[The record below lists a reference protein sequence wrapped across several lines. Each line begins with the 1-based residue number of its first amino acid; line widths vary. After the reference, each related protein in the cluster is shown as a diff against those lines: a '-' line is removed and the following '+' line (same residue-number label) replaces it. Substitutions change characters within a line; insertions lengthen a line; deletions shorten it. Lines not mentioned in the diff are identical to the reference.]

1 MSCSEANA
9 TESRSL
15 PDESSLHQPTVFLQ
29 GPSDVILLSHLAQDM
44 PTRLSTGMSTFE
56 TPCLSQYWGNTRVT
70 NGVKYVF
77 LVTNMDVT
85 EGALFRVDKLLLGSA
100 RNF

>member
-1 MSCSEANA
+1 LGVS
-9 TESRSL
+9 
-15 PDESSLHQPTVFLQ
+15 VF
-29 GPSDVILLSHLAQDM
+29 GGGD
-44 PTRLSTGMSTFE
+44 TRL
-56 TPCLSQYWGNTRVT
+56 T

-85 EGALFRVDKLLLGSA
+85 EGALFRVDKLLLGST